1 MSDTIRT
8 LQIRNGVLKQK
19 LEIARAKLKEKD
31 RQLAALSK
39 LPEVVSS
46 YIAIT
51 NGKRRDEE
59 AEKHL
64 LKQMDLLCK
73 LSEEVR

>member
-8 LQIRNGVLKQK
+8 LQIRNGALKQK
-19 LEIARAKLKEKD
+19 LKIARAELKEKN

-39 LPEVVSS
+39 LPEVVSN
-46 YIAIT
+46 YIAMT
-51 NGKRRDEE
+51 TGKRRDEE

-64 LKQMDLLCK
+64 LRQMDLLCK
-73 LSEEVR
+73 LSEKVR